1 MRRMDLPSVA
11 VVLALGLLAGACRTQ
26 APAAEPVG
34 SAQATPETPAAVD
47 PAAAEPAAPDTVT
60 EADPERARRLF
71 ESGSEALA
79 ARPPDFAGAVD
90 KLSESVRL
98 KGDSAEAW
106 CNLGLAHL
114 GKGDERQAIEA
125 FQKATAGNPKLA
137 AAWIG
142 LGDAF
147 GMSGQDGAATTTY
160 EQGIRNVPDDASLR
174 IRLIDQLRRRGQRQE
189 AIAQAREVLKINA
202 NSIEAYNTLGLTYL
216 DAGEHELARFVYV
229 KALNSVPGAKE
240 SAALHANLGLVYFH
254 LDRPFD
260 AEAEL
265 AESLRLEPELNGALV
280 SMSYLKLRNLDFQGA
295 KEMLER
301 AVARDP
307 DSVEGRLNLGV
318 ARRGLGDYAGAKA
331 EYERVLAKEPSHPD
345 ALLNLGIL
353 YGDYL
358 KEYDK
363 ALATYAQYIQ
373 ARGGAVADAD
383 PVRQYIDEVEKTKVR
398 EQRRREQERRRKE
411 RDAAKASPAD
421 GPEGG
426 AGTTTGD
433 AGEGK

>member
-1 MRRMDLPSVA
+1 MRMDLPRVA
-11 VVLALGLLAGACRTQ
+11 AVLALGVLAGACKTQ
-26 APAAEPVG
+26 APAAEPVA
-34 SAQATPETPAAVD
+34 SAQATPEAPL
-47 PAAAEPAAPDTVT
+47 AAAPGASESAVPDAAG

-114 GKGDERQAIEA
+114 GLGNERQAIEA
-125 FQKATAGNPKLA
+125 FQKATTGNPKLA

-202 NSIEAYNTLGLTYL
+202 NSVEAYNTLGLTYL
-216 DAGEHELARFVYV
+216 DAGEYELARFVYV

-254 LDRPFD
+254 LARPFD

-318 ARRGLGDYAGAKA
+318 ARRGLGDYAGAMA
-331 EYERVLAKEPSHPD
+331 EYERVLAREPSNPD

-363 ALATYAQYIQ
+363 ALAAYAQYIQ
-373 ARGGAVADAD
+373 ARGGTVADAD
-383 PVRQYIDEVEKTKVR
+383 PVRRYIDEVEKTKVR

-411 RDAAKASPAD
+411 RDAGKAAPTDAP
-421 GPEGG
+421 GGG
-426 AGTTTGD
+426 AGTATGD
-433 AGEGK
+433 AGGGK